1 MLPVNVLV
9 LSFLMVV
16 VVSTMLALYRSAVA
30 GLIAPLLQTIT
41 DSSRYGTSTGYEP
54 RTSPRGVHV
63 ERFAGSRFEDG
74 SVVTSNVTSCN
85 CDSRRYIRSPRSVL
99 RLVLLISVIL
109 SNANGYA
116 LVSSVDVK
124 SMHFASAQLPPLNP
138 SYDALAMTQNST
150 IATNKSSSALVTVTN
165 ATMSPLN
172 PSSYTNETTR
182 NATVAIASVELP
194 NLLVLNTTE
203 TTFSL
208 FSWEFT
214 EGPIIF
220 AGRPMQWFVT
230 IRLFEMVVIHWSRL
244 QIYGIGIV
252 GLLIFVFLSVYFSSR
267 EDHNC
272 FCTLEEELQKSR
284 VQISKLQ
291 EELQKSKVQISKLQ
305 HQVHSSETS
314 YRVVAR

>member
-99 RLVLLISVIL
+99 WLVLLISVIL

-124 SMHFASAQLPPLNP
+124 SVHFASAQLAPLNP
-138 SYDALAMTQNST
+138 SYDALATTQNST
-150 IATNKSSSALVTVTN
+150 IATDKSSSALVTVTN
-165 ATMSPLN
+165 ATVFSQFPLN
-172 PSSYTNETTR
+172 PSS
-182 NATVAIASVELP
+182 
-194 NLLVLNTTE
+194 
-203 TTFSL
+203 
-208 FSWEFT
+208 
-214 EGPIIF
+214 
-220 AGRPMQWFVT
+220 Q
-230 IRLFEMVVIHWSRL
+230 
-244 QIYGIGIV
+244 
-252 GLLIFVFLSVYFSSR
+252 
-267 EDHNC
+267 
-272 FCTLEEELQKSR
+272 TL
-284 VQISKLQ
+284 
-291 EELQKSKVQISKLQ
+291 
-305 HQVHSSETS
+305 
-314 YRVVAR
+314 